1 MREQGG
7 SIMKI
12 WKLLALFALMM
23 CFAFGALAQD
33 VELEDELEQGALGVL
48 SALIEG
54 DTEAITAQFDENMR
68 AAVSE
73 EALEGGFAGVVAQ
86 LGAVT
91 GVGATSADPAS
102 RTAAVQI
109 MHENGSSMLVL
120 AFDEAGQIASMYIAP
135 QTAAPQAQ
143 ARELPEGVAAQA
155 VALFAGTEREL
166 TGELLIPAGADETTP
181 YVVLA
186 QGSGPSDMDETIG
199 GNKPFRDL
207 AYDLAALGVGS
218 LRFDKITH
226 AHPEYPV
233 ATVEQEYLEP
243 VAEALRVLR
252 ETTGAKRA
260 YLIGHSEG
268 AMLAPYLVRE
278 CGFDGGVA
286 LAGTPKQLW
295 EISLAQNLAVIAAVP
310 QEQQGAMLA
319 QVEAEREKGLRL
331 AEMTDEEAAQTTV
344 FGISGTYLAHMARMD
359 QAQIAAECG
368 KPFLFLWGEA
378 DFQVDRE
385 AFEAWNERL
394 GDDARFAYRTYPGL
408 NHLFMPA
415 GADDSILNA
424 QAAYQEPKQMDGQVA
439 KDIAAWVEQN

>member
-1 MREQGG
+1 
-7 SIMKI
+7 MKRRMV
-12 WKLLALFALMM
+12 LALCALMM

-33 VELEDELEQGALGVL
+33 AELEDELEQGALGVL

-54 DTEAITAQFDENMR
+54 DTETVTAQFDENMR

-73 EALEGGFAGVVAQ
+73 EALEGGFARVVAQ

-91 GVGATSADPAS
+91 GVSASSADAAS
-102 RTAAVQI
+102 RSAAVQI
-109 MHENGSSMLVL
+109 MHENGSSVLML
-120 AFDEAGQIASMYIAP
+120 AFDEAGKIASMYIAP
-135 QTAAPQAQ
+135 QTVPAQ

-166 TGELLIPAGADETTP
+166 KGELLVPTGADETTP

-218 LRFDKITH
+218 LRFDKMTC

-252 ETTGAKRA
+252 ETTGAKRV
-260 YLIGHSEG
+260 YLAGHSEG

-278 CGFDGGVA
+278 CGFDGGIA

-295 EISLAQNLAVIAAVP
+295 EISLAQNLAVIAAMP

-319 QVEAEREKGLRL
+319 QVEAEREKGQRL

-344 FGISGTYLAHMARMD
+344 FGIGGTYLAHMARMD
-359 QAQIAAECG
+359 QAQIAVECG

-385 AFEAWNERL
+385 AFDAWNERL

-424 QAAYQEPKQMDGQVA
+424 QAAYQEPKQVDAQVA
-439 KDIAAWVEQN
+439 KDIAAWLKINAK